1 MTPVAIRP
9 RAPHPQAAPLTERTD
24 NALCT
29 AVNGSRTLSGG
40 CFRKVNW
47 LQRHPHLYGTYVEAE
62 NRGSL

>member
-9 RAPHPQAAPLTERTD
+9 WAPHPQAAPLTGRAD

-29 AVNGSRTLSGG
+29 AANGTRTLSGG
-40 CFRKVNW
+40 CFRQVNW
-47 LQRHPHLYGTYVEAE
+47 LQRRPHLYGAYVEAE